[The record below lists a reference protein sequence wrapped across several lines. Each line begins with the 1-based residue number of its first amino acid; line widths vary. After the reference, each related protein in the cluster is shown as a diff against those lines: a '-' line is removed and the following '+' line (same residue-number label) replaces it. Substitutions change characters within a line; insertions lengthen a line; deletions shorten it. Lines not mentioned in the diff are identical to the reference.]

1 MTVCFG
7 AEQYLKKLN
16 YTIVIDDIEIF
27 SGRVKINKRL
37 DPNEFVWATEKLSF
51 VTVASEISQIIIK
64 QENMPGELELEN
76 IGGLVLSWIEIN
88 GKRIKGNSPW
98 VTASKGW
105 KAWFDGSG
113 RVRETWRGNLSIN
126 LNEAHKNNYHS
137 ICKKL
142 SYPLTV
148 KAVRALL
155 KQSGVSDKDGKL
167 VLKCTHSDLQNAKFV
182 YEIRMF
188 QIYVNNF
195 GGKRDGAVYE
205 RLEVEVSDLN
215 EVVILDTRGHTVNF
229 DVEAPAVAPQPGT
242 SIAPFPIK
250 LNIDSKFCDSERF
263 SSHMFCL
270 SKLPP
275 GALLNKGINLG
286 GGNWSVSLDDIR
298 NILLTPPSFMKGN
311 FCIDV
316 IERASCKA
324 EKKNFQSRS
333 GLFFSGNM
341 TYECLPSVLRPK
353 SIGISN
359 LLEKA
364 LKSLTSS
371 DNITCTISSVPPG
384 LLLNRGIN
392 HGAGFWVVKGSDVID
407 LKILFLTNFDDP
419 IELDVSMKEFD
430 SGGNFRGGVR
440 EAIQVSCD
448 PIEYIA

>member
-316 IERASCKA
+316 IERATCKA